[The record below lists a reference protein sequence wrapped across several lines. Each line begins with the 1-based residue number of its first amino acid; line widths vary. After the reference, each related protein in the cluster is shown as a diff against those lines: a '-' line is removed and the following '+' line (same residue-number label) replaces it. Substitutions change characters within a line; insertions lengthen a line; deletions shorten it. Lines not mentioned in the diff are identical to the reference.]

1 VEHSDEVIAMDEMEA
16 KFMSANMKLP
26 IGTRWE
32 QIKELQEENNA
43 LRADLARV
51 TGERDEARV
60 ELSAWHSAFGIQQLT
75 HAVAQRDEAHSLLA
89 SICDVVN
96 TWSREENFRECRK
109 YIDYALR
116 DHICD
121 LQGHV
126 NQKKIKCMEDRDF
139 EKEQARIFD
148 DAAHL
153 LLKEKQDVLADLAAA
168 RAVLREVEWAGMYI
182 LARDPYNVCVSC
194 NRRQEAGHRPD
205 CKLAAALGEGK
216 A

>member
-1 VEHSDEVIAMDEMEA
+1 VIGDHTGRVIGMDEMEA
-16 KFMSANMKLP
+16 KFRSMNLKLP

-51 TGERDEARV
+51 TAE
-60 ELSAWHSAFGIQQLT
+60 
-75 HAVAQRDEAHSLLA
+75 RDEAHSLLA